1 MIPPCSGI
9 KSPKSFSPASLFSND
24 AVKSP
29 TNPNKAKITPCIGPK
44 TQKYLQTHQER
55 INMVVS
61 GGEQRYSYQFNLQ
74 KNITYGHFCTQ
85 APKVLNNMLK
95 THPPMT
101 PSIVLF
107 GEAIPAA
114 ELRAPSFVF
123 PYLRPAKY
131 PPTSLKAMQ
140 SHDQNIK
147 LAPVVTGRWIVF
159 GKNLGIQS
167 RMLVL
172 WMRSSMG
179 LINGAKRVGSLAAP
193 MRRNLG
199 RK

>member
-1 MIPPCSGI
+1 MMQ
-9 KSPKSFSPASLFSND
+9 L
-24 AVKSP
+24 
-29 TNPNKAKITPCIGPK
+29 
-44 TQKYLQTHQER
+44 
-55 INMVVS
+55 
-61 GGEQRYSYQFNLQ
+61 NLQ
-74 KNITYGHFCTQ
+74 PIPAMRESLHVQVLRPKNICRPIKIAEMWWFRVVNKNIHISTIYNMNIFNTYGHFCTH
-85 APKVLNNMLK
+85 APKVLKNMLK

-101 PSIVLF
+101 PSTVLF

-167 RMLVL
+167 RILVL
-172 WMRSSMG
+172 WMRSRIG

-193 MRRNLG
+193 MRRNL
-199 RK
+199 